1 MTWRKIK
8 EKWEMKNFG
17 LGKPAR
23 IAKNEHVGLENIRVC
38 FYVLLVSEKELK
50 LSVGNTKD
58 LL

>member
-1 MTWRKIK
+1 
-8 EKWEMKNFG
+8 MKNFG